1 MPCFVGGVSSAAAPT
16 DRQVV
21 DFEQEEE
28 TRKLETNKWLEHHF
42 GSKSTLSSR
51 DSAFDFDDEPV
62 KTSPPVNGTV
72 IRNGIH
78 IIILYIIF
86 NIE

>member
-1 MPCFVGGVSSAAAPT
+1 MLFFFLGGVTSAAGTA
-16 DRQVV
+16 V

-72 IRNGIH
+72 IRNGI
-78 IIILYIIF
+78 IY
-86 NIE
+86 NINPAIYF